1 RLAQRGLRL
10 PWRPGGHPAPR
21 RGHGAP
27 PCPAS
32 SDTDPRQSRVRLPAS
47 VEGRERLRL
56 FCALRLPDGALDTL
70 QDWQA
75 ARLAAVVPLPLASRA
90 HPPPRGL
97 PGIAGPRR
105 EPAGA
110 AEPIRLQ
117 PERYRETRSVGM
129 VVLNDLA
136 GSATRLAEDLFARLE
151 GLGVYERER
160 RPWLPHVTVLR
171 FRRPPP
177 LKPPPP
183 ALREVGPSDPGL
195 CRF

>member
-1 RLAQRGLRL
+1 
-10 PWRPGGHPAPR
+10 
-21 RGHGAP
+21 
-27 PCPAS
+27 
-32 SDTDPRQSRVRLPAS
+32 VRLPAS

-70 QDWQA
+70 EDWQA
-75 ARLAAVVPLPLASRA
+75 RELRDGRIVPRA
-90 HPPPRGL
+90 HLHLTIAFLGHRPSLEL
-97 PGIAGPRR
+97 PGIAEALR
-105 EPAGA
+105 ESAGA

-171 FRRPPP
+171 FRRPPR

-183 ALREVGPSDPGL
+183 ELGEVVPSDAAVYLSQLGPKGAEYFVVESFVL
-195 CRF
+195 GGRE

>member
-1 RLAQRGLRL
+1 PPCSGPVRLAQRGLRL

-70 QDWQA
+70 EDWQPGELRD
-75 ARLAAVVPLPLASRA
+75 ARTAPRAPLPLTIPSRA
-90 HPPPRGL
+90 PPPSLEL
-97 PGIAGPRR
+97 PGIAGALR

-110 AEPIRLQ
+110 AEPIRLR

-136 GSATRLAEDLFARLE
+136 GSATR
-151 GLGVYERER
+151 
-160 RPWLPHVTVLR
+160 
-171 FRRPPP
+171 
-177 LKPPPP
+177 
-183 ALREVGPSDPGL
+183 
-195 CRF
+195 